1 MGKNPK
7 LTILFEKM
15 RGRVFELDKEVLSA
29 GRKDGVDICIK
40 EGSLSSHHCDFI
52 RTETGSYIL
61 RDNNSTNGTR
71 VNNEPITERELQ
83 NSDIIQLGAVEILYD
98 CEDDG
103 MSSANL
109 RTHTIDL
116 DNAALSNL
124 STTRELKNFSPFE
137 ANKLKKQKR
146 QHALMLVIIIVC
158 AVAVVALAGY
168 LMFKLFSAH

>member
-7 LTILFEKM
+7 LTILFEQM
-15 RGRVFELDKEVLSA
+15 RGRVFELDKEVHSA

-52 RTETGSYIL
+52 RTETGSYVL

-116 DNAALSNL
+116 DSAALSNL

-137 ANKLKKQKR
+137 AKKLKKQKQ
-146 QHALMLVIIIVC
+146 QHAMMLLVIIVC
-158 AVAVVALAGY
+158 AVAGIALAAY
-168 LMFKLFSAH
+168 LMLKLFSAR

>member
-15 RGRVFELDKEVLSA
+15 RGRVFELDKDVLSA

-52 RTETGSYIL
+52 RTESGSYIL

-83 NSDIIQLGAVEILYD
+83 NSDIIQLGAVEMLYD

-103 MSSANL
+103 TTSANL

-116 DNAALSNL
+116 DNAALNNL

-137 ANKLKKQKR
+137 ASKLKKQKQ
-146 QHALMLVIIIVC
+146 QHTMILMVIIIC
-158 AVAVVALAGY
+158 GLTVVALIGY
-168 LMFKLFSAH
+168 LMFKLFAAR